1 MERWRNGRR
10 AGFKI
15 QWIFVRVRLPLSPPI
30 NHNVMKII
38 GIDPGLH
45 GGIAVYD
52 AENGNIKVYKMPET
66 FPDIFN
72 LLTQINN
79 ENGGNQ
85 NLVAYLEDVGQGIP
99 NQSSSATAK
108 FARHNGHLE
117 MALYAI
123 GIRTEMVKPQKWQKS
138 FSNTLGKSSDY
149 EKREWKNRLK
159 ALAQRLFPQ
168 EKVTLDTADAILI
181 SYYGSKQ

>member
-1 MERWRNGRR
+1 
-10 AGFKI
+10 
-15 QWIFVRVRLPLSPPI
+15 
-30 NHNVMKII
+30 MKII
-38 GIDPGLH
+38 GIDPGIH

-123 GIRTEMVKPQKWQKS
+123 GIRTETVKPQKWQKF

-149 EKREWKNRLK
+149 KKREWKNRLK

-168 EKVTLDTADAILI
+168 EKIILDTADAILI